1 MCCACVHWHVCILSL
16 TNNHLVICRLG
27 SLLFGEGVLND
38 ALSIALFQALHAEFR
53 RDGYG
58 ENAVDI
64 VMRNHDHAR
73 DTVTKDLTDLEDI
86 GPGLSLAL
94 LAKQVLFQSLIS
106 AAIGAVCGLLNARIF
121 KIFPSMRSFPIHQTS
136 LVLLFGYLS
145 YALAELCGVSGES
158 FAEKPTRKAN
168 YSLTN
173 HT

>member
-1 MCCACVHWHVCILSL
+1 
-16 TNNHLVICRLG
+16 
-27 SLLFGEGVLND
+27 LND

-53 RDGYG
+53 RDRAGYG

-64 VMRNHDHAR
+64 VMRNHYHAR
-73 DTVTKDLTDLEDI
+73 DTVMNDLTDIEDI

-94 LAKQVLFQSLIS
+94 LAKQVFFQSLIS
-106 AAIGAVCGLLNARIF
+106 AVIGAVCGLLNARIF

-158 FAEKPTRKAN
+158 CVMVKSQQEKQLTILLLTILQFPL
-168 YSLTN
+168 YSN
-173 HT
+173 SYS